1 VAGASAL
8 RIFSAHPVAV
18 WIIVARYALSP
29 TNALAST
36 GSAVLENTIGRR
48 VPQQSITNGGRVDAV
63 ATGTYTKNNPAF
75 FKRQRVVLKV
85 YTTSA
90 VPTPGTPRE

>member
-1 VAGASAL
+1 
-8 RIFSAHPVAV
+8 
-18 WIIVARYALSP
+18 
-29 TNALAST
+29 
-36 GSAVLENTIGRR
+36 VLENTIGRR
-48 VPQQSITNGGRVDAV
+48 VPQQSITYGGRVDAV
-63 ATGTYTKNNPAF
+63 ATGTYTKNNPTF